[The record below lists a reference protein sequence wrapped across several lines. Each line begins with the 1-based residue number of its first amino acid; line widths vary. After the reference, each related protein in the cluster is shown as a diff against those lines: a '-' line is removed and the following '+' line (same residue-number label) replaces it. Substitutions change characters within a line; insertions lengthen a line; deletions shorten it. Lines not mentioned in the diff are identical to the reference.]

1 MKKTINVLITGL
13 TGGGFGEQCLQAL
26 SLSKLNYKII
36 GTNME
41 PLSSGLFMVDKGYI
55 VPPASSENYIPEL
68 LKICRKENVVV
79 LIPGSEP
86 ELKRLVE
93 QRQEFEKDGIRVLA
107 NNKNVIDIC
116 TDKWRTYEFLRSNDF
131 KVPRTWIVQGG
142 DLKEINCRY
151 PIIIKPYRGSGGSKN
166 VFLAQDEEEL
176 RFFVKYLDKQGLSII
191 AQEYIGLAEEEY
203 TVSVLSDESGNI
215 LNSIALKRIV
225 KSSLSK
231 AFSVKGHDGKSE
243 YIVSSGVSQGRIDAY
258 KVIRQNAEM
267 IACRLGSTGPLNVQC
282 RLVGDNVYTFE
293 INPRFSGT
301 TSIRALCGFNEPDLL
316 IRKYVLK
323 QNVKKVTY
331 KKGLILRG
339 LFNYFISDKK
349 FNTLNK
355 NKFIKNKK

>member
-1 MKKTINVLITGL
+1 MKKTINILITGL

-26 SLSKLNYKII
+26 NLSKLNYKII

-41 PLSSGLFMVDKGYI
+41 PLSLGLFMVDKGYI
-55 VPPASSENYIPEL
+55 VSPASSENYIPEL

-93 QRQEFEKDGIRVLA
+93 QRQEFEKDRIRVLA

-131 KVPRTWIVQGG
+131 KAPKTWMVQGG
-142 DLKEINCRY
+142 DLKKINCRY

-191 AQEYIGLAEEEY
+191 AQEYIGSADEEY
-203 TVSVLSDESGNI
+203 TVGVLSDGSGNI

-231 AFSVKGHDGKSE
+231 AFSVKGYDGKLE
-243 YIVSSGVSQGRIDAY
+243 YVVSSGVSQGRIDAY
-258 KVIRQNAEM
+258 RAIRQNAEM
-267 IACRLGSTGPLNVQC
+267 IARRLGSTGPLNVQC
-282 RLVGDNVYTFE
+282 RLVGDSVYTFE

-331 KKGLILRG
+331 KNGLILRG
-339 LFNYFISDKK
+339 LFNYYISDQRYK
-349 FNTLNK
+349 TLDK
-355 NKFIKNKK
+355 NKFIRNK